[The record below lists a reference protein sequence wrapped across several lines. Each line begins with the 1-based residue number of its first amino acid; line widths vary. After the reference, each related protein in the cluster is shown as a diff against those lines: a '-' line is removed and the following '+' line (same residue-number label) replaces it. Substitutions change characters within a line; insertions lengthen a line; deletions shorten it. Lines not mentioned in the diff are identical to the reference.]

1 MDILVVGNG
10 GREHAIIKKLIESPL
25 CGKVY
30 AAKGN
35 AGIGEIAE
43 LVDIDPCDIKGIVEF
58 VNEHKNIELTVV
70 APDDPLALGLVDELE
85 KAGHRAFGPTAAA
98 AVIEASKC
106 FSKQMMK
113 DYNIPTASAESF
125 DDYEEA
131 LKYVKGQEYPLVIK
145 ADGLALGKGVVIC
158 EDFESAE
165 TALKDMMIGGAF
177 GKAGSKV
184 VIEEFLVGKEVSVLT
199 FTDGKTIYPMV
210 SSCDHKRALDGD
222 KGLNTGGMGTI
233 APAPFYTAELQSEV
247 MQNILLPTVKAM
259 NELGRTFKGVLY
271 FGLIVTDKGV
281 KVIEYNARFGDPET
295 QVVLPLLKSDLI
307 EIFEAI
313 IDNRLSE
320 VKIEWKDEAAVCV
333 MLCSGGYPK
342 NYEKG
347 KVVSI
352 GKVKENVTLYHS
364 GTKISDGATVTNGG
378 RVIGVT
384 AVSESL
390 SKARN
395 DAYEAVKAVSFDK
408 MHYRKDIGDKYIK
421 G

>member
-35 AGIGEIAE
+35 AGIGKIAE
-43 LVDIDPCDIKGIVEF
+43 LVDIDPCDIKGIVKF

-125 DDYEEA
+125 DDFEEA

-158 EDFESAE
+158 EDFESAK

-199 FTDGKTIYPMV
+199 FTDGKTICPMV

-313 IDNRLSE
+313 IDERLSE
-320 VKIEWKDEAAVCV
+320 VKIEWSDRAAVCV

-390 SKARN
+390 SKARD
-395 DAYEAVKAVSFDK
+395 DAYEAVKAVNFDK

>member
-35 AGIGEIAE
+35 AGIGKIAE
-43 LVDIDPCDIKGIVEF
+43 LVDIDPCDIKSIVKF

-158 EDFESAE
+158 EDFESAK

-313 IDNRLSE
+313 IDERLSE
-320 VKIEWKDEAAVCV
+320 VKIEWSDRAAVCV

-390 SKARN
+390 SKARD
-395 DAYEAVKAVSFDK
+395 DAYEAVKAVNFDK

>member
-35 AGIGEIAE
+35 AGIGEIAQ
-43 LVDIDPCDIKGIVEF
+43 LVDVDPCDIKGIVKF
-58 VNEHKNIELTVV
+58 VNENKNVGLTVV
-70 APDDPLALGLVDELE
+70 APDDPLAMGLVDELE
-85 KAGHRAFGPTAAA
+85 KAGHRAFGPNAAA
-98 AVIEASKC
+98 AIIEASKC

-113 DYNIPTASAESF
+113 DYNIPTANAESF
-125 DDYEEA
+125 DDFDKA
-131 LKYVKGQEYPLVIK
+131 LKYVKEQEYPLVIK

-158 EDFESAE
+158 ENFENAE
-165 TALKDMMIGGAF
+165 AALKDMMVGGAF

-199 FTDGKTIYPMV
+199 FTDGKTIYPMI

-233 APAPFYTAELQSEV
+233 APAPFYTDELKKEV
-247 MQNILLPTVKAM
+247 MQNILLPTVNAM
-259 NELGRTFKGVLY
+259 NDLGRTFKGVLY

-295 QVVLPLLKSDLI
+295 QVVLPLLKSDLV

-313 IDNRLSE
+313 IDERLSE
-320 VKIEWKDEAAVCV
+320 IKIEWSDEAAVCV

-342 NYEKG
+342 QYEKG
-347 KVVSI
+347 KEISI
-352 GKVKENVTLYHS
+352 GAVKDNVTLYHS
-364 GTKISDGATVTNGG
+364 GTKISDGKLVTNGG

-384 AVSESL
+384 AVSDSL
-390 SKARN
+390 KKARQES
-395 DAYEAVKAVSFDK
+395 YEACKAVSFENV
-408 MHYRKDIGDKYIK
+408 HYRKDIGDKYIK